1 MSFECVLANGTIVT
15 ATSTSHPELFFA
27 LRGGG
32 NQYAVVTKMLLKT
45 YDIGQNG
52 TVWGG
57 VRTYTAD
64 KRKQILSA
72 ITNFTA
78 KGADPK
84 AAIIPT
90 FNSFSAL
97 GINVP
102 GTLVFFFYDGL
113 NPPPGVFDEF
123 DAISSFSDDT
133 KPRSYSDLTKEVL
146 GGDMKGLRF
155 QIREN
160 TFPNMPAAKMTSFL
174 SDHFDLLVAKA
185 TEAAVVDL
193 LDFKLFSFAIQPMPH
208 GIAKASLEHGGPNA
222 LGLVP
227 EHGDRVWMEYDIA
240 WLSPLCDAACPK
252 FFAKLV
258 NSQHDLHKS
267 KYSGIYPT
275 NYKSGDLGFL
285 R

>member
-1 MSFECVLANGTIVT
+1 MV
-15 ATSTSHPELFFA
+15 
-27 LRGGG
+27 
-32 NQYAVVTKMLLKT
+32 LKT

-52 TVWGG
+52 RVWGG

-78 KGADPK
+78 KNTDPK

-90 FNSFSAL
+90 FNFFSTL

-102 GTLVFFFYDGL
+102 GMLVFFFYDGL
-113 NPPPGVFDEF
+113 EPPTGVFDDF
-123 DAISSFSDDT
+123 NSVLSFSDDT
-133 KPRSYSDLTKEVL
+133 KIRSYTDLTKEVL
-146 GGDMKGLRF
+146 AGDMKGLRF

-160 TFPNMPAAKMTSFL
+160 TFPNMPASEMNSFL
-174 SDHFDLLVAKA
+174 NDHFNLLVKKS
-185 TEAAVVDL
+185 TEAAIGDL
-193 LDFKLFSFAIQPMPH
+193 LDFKLFSFAVQPMPH
-208 GIAKASLEHGGPNA
+208 GIAKASLENGGPNA
-222 LGLVP
+222 LGLMP

-240 WLSPLCDAACPK
+240 WLSPLCDKKCPD

-258 NSQHDLHKS
+258 QSQHDLHKE

-275 NYKSGDLGFL
+275 NYKSGDLEFL